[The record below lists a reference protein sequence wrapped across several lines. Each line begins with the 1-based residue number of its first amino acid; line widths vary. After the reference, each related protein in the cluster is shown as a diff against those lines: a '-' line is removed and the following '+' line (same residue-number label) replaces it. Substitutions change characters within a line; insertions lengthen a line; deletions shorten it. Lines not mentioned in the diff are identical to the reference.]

1 MGNFEHKKWNK
12 QTICLSCWYIWT
24 LKLQVVY
31 LAELLQSNIM
41 WCNNDNVGHT
51 KQYWAGVDGVDG
63 DGECD
68 ITVFVNI
75 RYFGVQSSQ
84 LRDRQSRG
92 HIPLLSSLVRLV
104 TGQVR
109 SRRASRVTAET
120 ETCNLGNSSQIL
132 QMSIFPSQVESRL
145 FILLK
150 TDIEAAT

>member
-104 TGQVR
+104 TGQVTPSISGY
-109 SRRASRVTAET
+109 SRDLD
-120 ETCNLGNSSQIL
+120 LGNSSQIL